1 MRCSRDIE
9 CRRHS
14 CSGYRIRLLVL
25 ACVLCLCPAVQA
37 AEIAIRHASTKL
49 LDDGY
54 ALDARIEF
62 SFDDDIRNALDHGVE
77 LNIDVFIEI
86 RRERKWLWDP
96 TVKKVRR
103 AFALQNHPL
112 SNNYIVKDLDS
123 GDRHQFAT
131 LPDALRFM
139 GTIGN
144 LRVLDAGEVEPDG
157 KYEGFIKAELNVE
170 TLPAPLQPIAYVSG
184 YWRTESSWYEWVVR

>member
-1 MRCSRDIE
+1 MCPR
-9 CRRHS
+9 S
-14 CSGYRIRLLVL
+14 CTALRLLL
-25 ACVLCLCPAVQA
+25 IAFALLCLNSPVQA

-49 LDDGY
+49 ISDGY

-62 SFDDDIRNALDHGVE
+62 QFDDDIRNALDHGVQ
-77 LNIDVFIEI
+77 LNIDVYIEI

-96 TVKKVRR
+96 TIKKVRR
-103 AFALQNHPL
+103 AFALLNHPL
-112 SNNYIVKDLDS
+112 SNKYIVEDLDS
-123 GDRHQFAT
+123 GDRHQFAS
-131 LPDALRFM
+131 LPEALRFI
-139 GTIGN
+139 GTIAN
-144 LRVLDAGEVEPDG
+144 LHVLDLNEMEDDE

>member
-1 MRCSRDIE
+1 MHCSRGIE
-9 CRRHS
+9 
-14 CSGYRIRLLVL
+14 IRGRFRVWRPFRLVVL
-25 ACVLCLCPAVQA
+25 ACVLCLCPSVQG
-37 AEIAIRHASTKL
+37 AEIAIRHASTKQ

-96 TVKKVRR
+96 TIKKVRR
-103 AFALQNHPL
+103 SFALQNHPL
-112 SNNYIVKDLDS
+112 SNNYIVRDVDS
-123 GDRHQFAT
+123 GDRHQFAS
-131 LPDALRFM
+131 LPDALRYI

-144 LRVLDAGEVEPDG
+144 LHVLNPDEIESDE